1 MILSRNHC
9 LWSTQEFFLARQRRI
24 SQIIY
29 KLFLSC
35 AWMTVPT
42 RLTVTRIFGPKCKSR
57 QTTHDHISA
66 KPPNRHV
73 DTSTTTPTPA
83 RSVCSHLTAD
93 NDRETTRCVFI
104 LIRNANCYLSSA
116 HAQRRKVNK
125 LCFKRCLQWP
135 AGCTTRLTCYLV
147 LWAQSTTEDYI
158 MAEPPG

>member
-57 QTTHDHISA
+57 QTTHDHLSV

-73 DTSTTTPTPA
+73 DTSTTTPTTA
-83 RSVCSHLTAD
+83 RSVCSRLIAD
-93 NDRETTRCVFI
+93 SDRETTRCVFI
-104 LIRNANCYLSSA
+104 LIRNAKCYLSSA
-116 HAQRRKVNK
+116 HAQRRKVK
-125 LCFKRCLQWP
+125 LCLKRCLQWL
-135 AGCTTRLTCYLV
+135 ADGTTRLNGYNNHYHDHSL
-147 LWAQSTTEDYI
+147 LE
-158 MAEPPG
+158 